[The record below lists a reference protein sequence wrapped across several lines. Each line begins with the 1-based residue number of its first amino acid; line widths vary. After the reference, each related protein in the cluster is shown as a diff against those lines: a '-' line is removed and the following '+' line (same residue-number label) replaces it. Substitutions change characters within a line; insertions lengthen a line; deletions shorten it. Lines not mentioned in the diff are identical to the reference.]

1 MILQGVVVPETDD
14 FTHDGDVAGVGYKL
28 LDFFNEGISTYRTI
42 HSEFFERCAEL
53 REVGV
58 RSSDDCVNVSRA

>member
-1 MILQGVVVPETDD
+1 MILQGCRSPETDD
-14 FTHDGDVAGVGYKL
+14 FTHDVDVAGVGYKRL
-28 LDFFNEGISTYRTI
+28 HFFNEGISTYRTI

>member
-14 FTHDGDVAGVGYKL
+14 FTHDVDVAGVGYKL
-28 LDFFNEGISTYRTI
+28 LDYFNKGISTYRTI
-42 HSEFFERCAEL
+42 HSEFFQRCAEL

-58 RSSDDCVNVSRA
+58 RRSDDCVNVSGA